1 MRQSVYQSIL
11 VLLDGRATGERGLA
25 WARQLAHGPLG
36 IIHLLVI
43 EPPGRSVREGSRVI
57 VFADQ
62 MEDAVRASAL
72 AYLERVAI
80 PLREDGHTVETH
92 VRIGNPVP
100 VMRAAIDELAADVA
114 VLSPSEPGG
123 LPRDLL
129 SGTARVPV
137 LVAGPRCQRSA

>member
-25 WARQLAHGPLG
+25 WARQLAHGPLS
-36 IIHLLVI
+36 IIHLLVV
-43 EPPGRSVREGSRVI
+43 EPPARSVREGSRVI

-80 PLREDGHTVETH
+80 PLREDGHTVDQARKVQDILGEHPDTVVIQGYLH
-92 VRIGNPVP
+92 E
-100 VMRAAIDELAADVA
+100 VMDRT
-114 VLSPSEPGG
+114 EPGHAVAQAFIEER
-123 LPRDLL
+123 PRPERRGRKVW
-129 SGTARVPV
+129 SV
-137 LVAGPRCQRSA
+137 